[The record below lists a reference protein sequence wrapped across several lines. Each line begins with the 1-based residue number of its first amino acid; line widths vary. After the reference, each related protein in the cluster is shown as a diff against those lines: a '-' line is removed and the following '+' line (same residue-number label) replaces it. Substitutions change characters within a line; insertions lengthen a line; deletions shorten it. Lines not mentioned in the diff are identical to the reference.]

1 MSTADDK
8 FFQAKVTQRRDFAAD
23 LWMIRVQPNGEFKFA
38 PGQYA
43 TLGVQRAERRS
54 ERPYSIVSSPYE
66 SEIEFF
72 FELVPHGELT
82 PDLYK
87 LQVGDEMLMRKVP
100 KGRFTLDS
108 KSGRSNHLLVSTV
121 TGIAPFVSYIRTLH
135 KEWKEGKFAGEQ
147 RLFLLNGASRSWE
160 FGYLDEIRKFADEVP
175 WLKYIPT
182 VSRPLDDQK
191 WTGEIGRV
199 DDLIRK
205 YADLWGLNGS
215 NSVGYLCGHP
225 QMIEHSKENQNDKLF
240 RDVVE
245 AMFDFCRHENHTA
258 LTDVTVLQ
266 TDPHARAATH
276 HVVHLVFFVGL
287 LRIGAA
293 TG

>member
-1 MSTADDK
+1 MATPDDK
-8 FFQAKVTQRRDFAAD
+8 FYRVRIIRRVDYSSD

-43 TLGVQRAERRS
+43 TLGVQRPEKRS

-72 FELVPHGELT
+72 FELVPQGELT
-82 PDLYK
+82 PEIYK

-100 KGRFTLDS
+100 KGRFTLDT
-108 KSGRSNHLLVSTV
+108 KSGRTNHLLVSTV
-121 TGIAPFVSYIRTLH
+121 TGIAPFVSYIRTLY
-135 KEWKEGKFAGEQ
+135 KDWKEGKFGGEQ
-147 RLFLLNGASRSWE
+147 NLFLLNGASRSWE
-160 FGYLDEIRKFADEVP
+160 FGYLDELRKFAEEAP

-182 VSRPLDDQK
+182 VSRPWDDPK

-205 YADLWGLNGS
+205 YTDMWGLNGA

-225 QMIEHSKENQNDKLF
+225 QMIEHGKG
-240 RDVVE
+240 
-245 AMFDFCRHENHTA
+245 M
-258 LTDVTVLQ
+258 LQ
-266 TDPHARAATH
+266 
-276 HVVHLVFFVGL
+276 
-287 LRIGAA
+287 RIGFAKEVLKEEIYWIPGKDTA
-293 TG
+293 TP